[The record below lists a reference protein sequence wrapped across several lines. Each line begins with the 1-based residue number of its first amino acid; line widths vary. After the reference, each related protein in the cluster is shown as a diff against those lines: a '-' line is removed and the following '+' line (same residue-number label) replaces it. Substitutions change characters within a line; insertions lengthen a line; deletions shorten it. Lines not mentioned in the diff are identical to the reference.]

1 MKQNISV
8 KIAGREF
15 GLSIESEK
23 EERIRAAVAR
33 INEEIDSLK
42 FDYRGVDDAEILRI
56 VLLSEEKRLV
66 DLETESSEE
75 HEKMLRSLETLDTE
89 LGEYLLSR

>member
-1 MKQNISV
+1 MKQNINV
-8 KIAGREF
+8 KIAGKDF
-15 GLSIESEK
+15 GLNIESEK

-33 INEEIDSLK
+33 INEEIDALM
-42 FDYRGVDDAEILRI
+42 FDYKGVEEAEILRI

-66 DLETESSEE
+66 DMETQYNAERDE
-75 HEKMLRSLETLDTE
+75 MLRKVTDLDTA